1 MKSFENKVAA
11 ITGAGSGIGR
21 ALAVELGR
29 QGCHLALADVN
40 AAALEETRQLLAS
53 SGVRVSTAVVDVA
66 DREQVQAWAD
76 KAASEHGRVNLIF
89 NNAGVAHAGTVEG
102 SDYSEYEWI
111 MNINF
116 WGVVNGTKAFLP
128 HLKASG
134 NGHVV
139 NVSSVFGLFAQPGMS
154 AYNATKYAVRGFTE
168 SLRQELDMEDSGVSA
183 RCLHPGGIKTN
194 IAKTARMN
202 ESMAK
207 VTGQAPD
214 KAREQFNDQ
223 LLRTTPEKAA
233 QVILRGVQRDSRRIL
248 IGTDAHAIDVM
259 LRLAPVLYQR
269 LVTASMRLAAR
280 FAPRPKS
287 PQGAREASE

>member
-1 MKSFENKVAA
+1 
-11 ITGAGSGIGR
+11 
-21 ALAVELGR
+21 
-29 QGCHLALADVN
+29 
-40 AAALEETRQLLAS
+40 
-53 SGVRVSTAVVDVA
+53 DVA

-168 SLRQELDMEDSGVSA
+168 SLRQELDMEGSGVSA
-183 RCLHPGGIKTN
+183 SCVHPGGIKTN

-214 KAREQFNDQ
+214 KARQQFNDQ

-259 LRLAPVLYQR
+259 LRLAPVFYQR